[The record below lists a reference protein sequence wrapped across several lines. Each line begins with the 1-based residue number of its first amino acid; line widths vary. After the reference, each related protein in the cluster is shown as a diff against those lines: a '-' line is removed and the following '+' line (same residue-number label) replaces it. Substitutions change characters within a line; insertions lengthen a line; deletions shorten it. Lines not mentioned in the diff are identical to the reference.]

1 MNRLLFAMAL
11 LACLGCGED
20 KPKVEVNVPGVKVKA
35 GAGGAEVKVPGVE
48 VKAGPG
54 GAEVK
59 APGVEVKTK
68 KD

>member
-1 MNRLLFAMAL
+1 MKYWLLVAPIAV
-11 LACLGCGED
+11 CLGCED
-20 KPKVEVNVPGVKVKA
+20 KPKVEVKAPGVNIKA
-35 GAGGAEVKVPGVE
+35 GAGGAEVKVPGVD

-59 APGVEVKTK
+59 VPGVDVKAK

>member
-1 MNRLLFAMAL
+1 MKRLILGIATIAV
-11 LACLGCGED
+11 LGCSD
-20 KPKVEVNVPGVKVKA
+20 AKPKAEVNVPGVNVKA
-35 GAGGAEVKVPGVE
+35 GAGGAEVNVPGVN